1 MSSRPVVV
9 VFADIAG
16 STALYEALGNERAT
30 EAVTVVV
37 NWLGDFIRGQGG
49 RVVKTLGDGVLG
61 AFAEVPH
68 AAGAMAAL
76 MRGHQQNLQLWPPEA
91 RLQVRVGMAVGEVVE
106 VDGDCYGDAVNLAAR
121 LCERSGPGEVWMDGP
136 AAREAGSG
144 HDARFVRLGGMDI
157 RGKSE
162 PVTVYGL
169 EWRLDE
175 DPDSQTMQAHLPST
189 LGALPEGGTV
199 QIQMQWS
206 GGGRV
211 YGPGEMPLQ
220 VGRARE
226 APLCLDDPR
235 VSRQHA
241 RIDWRGGSFVL
252 TDLSRFGTWVRFE
265 GGEPVLL
272 RRDACLLHG
281 RGQIALGVPFGD
293 ASAPTLEF
301 QVSEAGVRVE

>member
-1 MSSRPVVV
+1 MSSRSVVM

-16 STALYEALGNERAT
+16 STALYESLGNERAT
-30 EAVTVVV
+30 EAVTAVVH
-37 NWLGDFIRGQGG
+37 WLGESIQNQGG

-61 AFAEVPH
+61 AFPDAPH
-68 AAGAMAAL
+68 AVRAMANL
-76 MRGHQQNLQLWPPEA
+76 MRSHQDHLRQWPPEV
-91 RLQVRVGMAVGEVVE
+91 RLQVRVGVAGGEVVE

-121 LCERSGPGEVWMDGP
+121 LCERSGPGEVWVAGP
-136 AAREAGSG
+136 AAQEAGAVR
-144 HDARFVRLGGMDI
+144 DARFVRLGGMEI

-169 EWRLDE
+169 EWRQDE
-175 DPDSQTMQAHLPST
+175 DPDSQTMQAYLPST
-189 LGALPEGGTV
+189 LGMLPAGDV
-199 QIQMQWS
+199 QIQVQWG

-211 YGPGEMPLQ
+211 FAPEEMPLQ

-226 APLCLDDPR
+226 APLCVDDPR

-241 RIDWRGGSFVL
+241 RIDWRGGTFVL

-272 RRDACLLHG
+272 RRDACMLHG

-301 QVSEAGVRVE
+301 QVSEAGMFVE